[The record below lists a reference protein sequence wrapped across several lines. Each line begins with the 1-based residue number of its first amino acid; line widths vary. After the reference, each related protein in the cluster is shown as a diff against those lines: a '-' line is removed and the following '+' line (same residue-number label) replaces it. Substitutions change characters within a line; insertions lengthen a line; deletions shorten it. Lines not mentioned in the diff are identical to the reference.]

1 MKDFREL
8 VHTAAVSYKLA
19 ATRREHIW
27 HDLHLKRL
35 SMWKNMTD
43 TLGVEIDD
51 PLLEQSFYQEVV
63 ELCMKEYFANDAR
76 GKESDVEAYCIIL
89 TPDDGMLGDTLHGSC
104 YMFIKKKEE
113 RCIGNTVTVSVKW
126 L

>member
-1 MKDFREL
+1 
-8 VHTAAVSYKLA
+8 
-19 ATRREHIW
+19 
-27 HDLHLKRL
+27 
-35 SMWKNMTD
+35 MTD

-89 TPDDGMLGDTLHGSC
+89 TPDELNVIWYVGGYVARQLLHV
-104 YMFIKKKEE
+104 YEKKRGEVY
-113 RCIGNTVTVSVKW
+113 RQY
-126 L
+126 